1 MEDNYNIVLVLPYVN
16 MNQPQ
21 VYICSPNLNHPH
33 FPPHLI
39 QGCPGTWVL
48 GDLLHALNL
57 HLATNFTYGNIR
69 ISMLFSQ
76 ITPPS
81 NWNRFSNSISSLL
94 VSVLYFSISVF
105 QTFSLLP
112 SYLLWWSLL
121 SVLFYLFFPNFYNLH
136 ISFIK
141 LCFLVLADMC
151 YTSECLCPVP
161 QFMLLPLAFQH

>member
-1 MEDNYNIVLVLPYVN
+1 MEDNYNIVLVLPYIN

-39 QGCPGTWVL
+39 QGCPGTWAL

-57 HLATNFTYGNIR
+57 HLATNFTYGNIH

-81 NWNRFSNSISSLL
+81 NWNSFSNSISSLL
-94 VSVLYFSISVF
+94 VSVLYFSIS
-105 QTFSLLP
+105 
-112 SYLLWWSLL
+112 Y
-121 SVLFYLFFPNFYNLH
+121 
-136 ISFIK
+136 
-141 LCFLVLADMC
+141 CFLNLFIITIIFVMVISVKCSFL
-151 YTSECLCPVP
+151 SLFPK
-161 QFMLLPLAFQH
+161 FL